1 MPDPQSPPVPG
12 PASRR
17 RTRWERYRVTGP
29 FSPADLAALWG
40 LMGALVG
47 VALLCGWVLDVKGGT
62 VIVVAAP
69 YVFLWFDARRVLF
82 EFGPSGVRIG
92 NVQLPWADVVAFVV
106 ADSAA
111 LGPQVLLGTRL
122 RDGTLM
128 PAGADVP
135 PPDPAMPA
143 QLHVAVER
151 RKFDLG
157 KLTAKARRYAP
168 PHVQIVDATAGAPG
182 RFGSGPVAGG
192 DPYAGSA
199 NPYAGSADP
208 GGGTAIPYGSG
219 HPAAGNPYAASG
231 QPGAV
236 AGRRTVPPDGYGPR
250 WGLALAAVLT
260 CVAVSAVFAAALSRI
275 AMVFPYEG
283 VGATGGIAL
292 GTEDVLGL
300 SDVPPGGPPGGLVTW
315 PSLLFLLAALTLAY
329 RALAPHTPSR
339 ALRIAG
345 LLCAAAFPLVLLAHD
360 AFKGHPF
367 SNYESGWW
375 LLHFGAFLGLAG
387 FVAMDRLLARSGGP
401 AAGRDEFSSGRS
413 GPHPPGTGLY

>member
-1 MPDPQSPPVPG
+1 MPDPQPLPVPRSS
-12 PASRR
+12 AWR
-17 RTRWERYRVTGP
+17 RTRWERYRLTGP

-92 NVQLPWADVVAFVV
+92 SVQLPWADVVAFVV

-111 LGPQVLLGTRL
+111 LGPRVLLGTRL
-122 RDGTLM
+122 RDGTLI
-128 PAGADVP
+128 PAGADVL

-168 PHVQIVDATAGAPG
+168 PHVQIVDATAGASG
-182 RFGSGPVAGG
+182 RFGGGPVAGG

-199 NPYAGSADP
+199 NPY
-208 GGGTAIPYGSG
+208 GTG
-219 HPAAGNPYAASG
+219 HPAAGNPYAAAG
-231 QPGAV
+231 QPGV
-236 AGRRTVPPDGYGPR
+236 VSGRSRTVLPDGYAPR

-260 CVAVSAVFAAALSRI
+260 CVAVSAVFAAALTRI

-283 VGATGGIAL
+283 VGATGGIAVL
-292 GTEDVLGL
+292 TEDVLGL

-329 RALAPHTPSR
+329 RALGPHAPSR
-339 ALRIAG
+339 AFRIVG
-345 LLCAAAFPLVLLAHD
+345 LLCAVAFPLVLLAHD

-367 SNYESGWW
+367 SGYESGWW
-375 LLHFGAFLGLAG
+375 LLHFGAFVGLAG

-401 AAGRDEFSSGRS
+401 AAGRDEWSSGES
-413 GPHPPGTGLY
+413 GPHQPDTGPY